1 MENKEEDAVMNNRPG
16 KPPVEELDLDT
27 LELAAGG
34 FGSGG
39 EKDGVDGTVTER
51 LPNAMFSVDVGGH
64 LVNVVISGK
73 LRMNYVRIKVG
84 DRVRVEGKRI
94 THRYKSN
101 P

>member
-39 EKDGVDGTVTER
+39 EKDGADGTVVEL
-51 LPNAMFSVDVGGH
+51 LPNAMFSVDVGGQ
-64 LVNVVISGK
+64 LVTAHISGK
-73 LRMNYVRIKVG
+73 LRVNYVRIEVG
-84 DRVRVEGKRI
+84 DRVRVEGNRI
-94 THRYKSN
+94 MWRYKRN

>member
-27 LELAAGG
+27 LELVAGG

-39 EKDGVDGTVTER
+39 ENDGADGPVVEL
-51 LPNAMFSVDVGGH
+51 LPNAMFSVDVGGQ

>member
-27 LELAAGG
+27 LELVAG
-34 FGSGG
+34 GSGG

-64 LVNVVISGK
+64 LVTVGVSGK
-73 LRMNYVRIKVG
+73 LRMNYVRIEVG
-84 DRVRVEGKRI
+84 DRVRVEGNRI
-94 THRYKSN
+94 TSRYKR
-101 P
+101 